1 MASIE
6 LIDTTVRDGNQS
18 LWGATGLTTA
28 MMLEIAPV
36 MDRVGFSA
44 IDFTTSTHMAVA
56 VRYQR
61 ENPWERIRLMHEAM
75 PNTPLSFLT
84 TGMRF
89 ISWEVAN
96 SEVMQLAFGL
106 LTNSGIRR
114 FAIMDPMNDT
124 AAMSTMAALARKAGV
139 ETVVG
144 ALTYT
149 VSPIHDDA
157 YYVARAGELV
167 GSGRFDRLYIKD
179 PSGLL
184 TPERA
189 RTLIPAIRRA
199 TASMGLELHSHCTIG
214 LAPFS
219 YLVGAES
226 GINALHVA
234 VKPLANGPSQPSA
247 ERTVANLRDLG
258 HQIDIDD
265 AALAEMST
273 YFGALAD
280 AEGLEQ
286 GRPQEYDTSY
296 FRHQMPG
303 GMLGTMRRQLA
314 EIKRL
319 HLLPQVLEEAERVR
333 AELGYPIMVTPFS
346 QIVGAQAVMNVVNGG
361 RYEAVPDEVIRYVI
375 GRFGKPAMKL
385 EPNVEDRIRSGARAK
400 ELEAEAGMAPLSEL
414 KKRIGPH
421 FSDEE
426 FLLRATM
433 PGDQVD
439 AMLAAGPA
447 RRGYNP
453 SLRPAIEL
461 LRGLAS
467 RRHLRHVIIETKD
480 VRVECSA
487 SATARP
493 HSEATS

>member
-6 LIDTTVRDGNQS
+6 LIDTSVRDGNQS
-18 LWGATGLTTA
+18 LWGATGLKTA
-28 MMLEIAPV
+28 MMLEIAPI
-36 MDRVGFSA
+36 MDRTGFSA

-61 ENPWERIRLMHEAM
+61 ENPWERIRLMREAM
-75 PNTPLSFLT
+75 PKTPLSFLT

-106 LTNSGIRR
+106 LANCGIRR
-114 FAIMDPMNDT
+114 FQIMDPMNDT
-124 AAMSTMAALARKAGV
+124 SAMSEIAALARKAGI
-139 ETVVG
+139 EKIVG

-157 YYVARAGELV
+157 YFVARAGELV

-179 PSGLL
+179 PGGLL

-189 RTLIPAIRRA
+189 RTLIPAIRGA
-199 TASMGLELHSHCTIG
+199 TASLGLELHSHCTIG

-219 YLVGAES
+219 YLVGAET
-226 GINALHVA
+226 GIGALHVA

-258 HQIDIDD
+258 HRVDIDD
-265 AALAEMST
+265 AALAEMSA
-273 YFGALAD
+273 YFSALAD

-286 GRPQEYDTSY
+286 GRPQEFDTRY
-296 FRHQMPG
+296 FRHQLPG
-303 GMLGTMRRQLA
+303 GMLGTMRRQLT

-319 HLLPQVLEEAERVR
+319 HLLPRVLEEVGRVR
-333 AELGYPIMVTPFS
+333 AELGYPLMVTPFS
-346 QIVGAQAVMNVVNGG
+346 QVVGAQAVMNVVNGN
-361 RYEAVPDEVIRYVI
+361 RYESVPDEVIRYAI

-385 EPNVEDRIRSGARAK
+385 DPNVEDRIRSGARAK
-400 ELEAEAGMAPLSEL
+400 ELDAEPGMAPLTEL
-414 KKRIGPH
+414 RKRIGPEL
-421 FSDEE
+421 SDEE

-447 RRGYNP
+447 RRSYDPGV
-453 SLRPAIEL
+453 RPAIEL
-461 LRGLAS
+461 LRGLAM
-467 RRHLRHVIIETKD
+467 RKDLRHVVIETKGI
-480 VRVECSA
+480 RVACSTSVA
-487 SATARP
+487 SPSDT
-493 HSEATS
+493 EAVS